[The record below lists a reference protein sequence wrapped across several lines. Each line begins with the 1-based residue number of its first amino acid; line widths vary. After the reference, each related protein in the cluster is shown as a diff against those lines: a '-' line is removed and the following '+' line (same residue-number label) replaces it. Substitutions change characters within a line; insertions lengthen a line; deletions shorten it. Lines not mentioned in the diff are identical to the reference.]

1 MVTSH
6 ATELKIDLATS
17 GQVSALLDRPAGA
30 WLVYVLAHG
39 AGAGMRHR
47 FLETITRA
55 LFVRGVAT
63 LRYQFPYME
72 AGAKRP
78 DSPAVAE
85 STVRAAV
92 ELATQLADGIPVVA
106 GGKSFGGRMT
116 SSAAATSLP
125 GVSGLVFLG
134 FPMHPPGKPATE
146 RADHLDRVQ
155 VPMLFLQGTRDQF
168 AQLDLVT
175 TVCQRLGPR
184 ATLHLIDQG
193 DHSFNVPKRAGR
205 DSTAVIDELAGAIVE
220 WAGSAT
226 GRPAR

>member
-1 MVTSH
+1 MISN
-6 ATELKIDLATS
+6 ATDLKIDLTNR
-17 GQVSALLDRPAGA
+17 GQVSALFDRPTDA
-30 WLVYVLAHG
+30 WLLYVLAHG

-47 FLETITRA
+47 FLESIVRA

-85 STVRAAV
+85 ATVYAAAESAT
-92 ELATQLADGIPVVA
+92 ELAGAVPVVT

-116 SSAAATSLP
+116 SGAASKSLP
-125 GVSGLVFLG
+125 GVRGLVFLG
-134 FPMHPPGKPATE
+134 FPLHPPGKPATE
-146 RADHLDRVQ
+146 RADHLDGVQ

-175 TVCQRLGPR
+175 TVCRRLAPR

-193 DHSFNVPKRAGR
+193 DHSFNVPKRIGR
-205 DSTAVIDELAGAIVE
+205 DSSAVIDELAGTIVG
-220 WAGSAT
+220 WAGST
-226 GRPAR
+226 IGGRAR

>member
-1 MVTSH
+1 VMSH
-6 ATELKIDLATS
+6 ATDLKIALPKH
-17 GQVSALLDRPAGA
+17 GQVSALFDRPTDA
-30 WLVYVLAHG
+30 WLLYVLAHG

-47 FLETITRA
+47 FLESIVRA
-55 LFVRGVAT
+55 LSGRGVAT

-85 STVRAAV
+85 AAV
-92 ELATQLADGIPVVA
+92 YAAAEFATELAGGVPVVA

-116 SSAAATSLP
+116 SGAAAKSLP
-125 GVSGLVFLG
+125 GVRGLVFLG
-134 FPMHPPGKPATE
+134 FPLHAPGKPATE

-175 TVCQRLGPR
+175 TVCGRLSPR

-205 DSTAVIDELAGAIVE
+205 DSPAVIDELAGTIVE
-220 WAGSAT
+220 WAGSVI
-226 GRPAR
+226 GRPTR